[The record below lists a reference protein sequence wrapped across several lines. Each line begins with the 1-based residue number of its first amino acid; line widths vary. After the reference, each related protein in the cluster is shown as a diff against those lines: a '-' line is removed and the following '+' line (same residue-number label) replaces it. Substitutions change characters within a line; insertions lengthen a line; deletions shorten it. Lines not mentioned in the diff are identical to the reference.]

1 MLILPAFGLINE
13 IVIKCSQCTIYG
25 RDSMVIALVLISLIG
40 SIV

>member
-13 IVIKCSQCTIYG
+13 SIVKYSQCIIYG
-25 RDSMVIALVLISLIG
+25 RDSMIVAMILISFIG